1 LIVVNLI
8 ALQGLLVNVLV
19 VALGGAVGSVLRF
32 LISFGVHAAYKPS
45 FPYATVGINV
55 TGCLLIGFAMVAFA
69 GPYREQETLRT
80 ALMVGVLGGF
90 TTFSS
95 FSLETMNLVFEGRYE
110 RAMLNV
116 GVSVALGLLA
126 TWAGVR
132 LAHAVY
138 GAAAVPPAAT

>member
-1 LIVVNLI
+1 MVM
-8 ALQGLLVNVLV
+8 NVLV

-32 LISFGVHAAYKPS
+32 LISYWVHESFKPS

-55 TGCLLIGFAMVAFA
+55 LGCLLIGFLMVVFA
-69 GPYREQETLRT
+69 GPHREQETLRT

-95 FSLETMNLVFEGRYE
+95 FSLETMNLAFEGRYDK
-110 RAMLNV
+110 AILNV
-116 GVSVALGLLA
+116 GISVAFGLMA

-132 LAHAVY
+132 LAHVVY
-138 GAAAVPPAAT
+138 GAAAMPPATS